1 MKYVKFKNNRFCKIF
16 IFLFILVFGFSILVY
31 KSNNKVKAGVV
42 IESQYYTIQ
51 NRGFS
56 ETTNGIE
63 LANNT
68 YYYGI
73 TRAQFNAGW
82 DGILMTNLYDSNNN
96 LLCQIRLKQIA
107 FSFQGVTVGTV
118 NLSSYARNTL
128 GLKAGNWSLSD
139 LPLEIVDLG
148 GQEQIYLVISL
159 EKLFTGF
166 RSQGDTIGAN
176 GQALDNNNLTLSCS
190 TFSFGVGG
198 SLFMKE
204 NVIASATNL
213 YDMQQNSICILYLE
227 DISGLNT
234 SDFMEEITI
243 HWGYID
249 DDNNSI
255 FASYSPTIDI
265 FNDTTNNV
273 IKLSLPQN
281 ASGSA
286 STFKEISQNASFSLG
301 DLYEST
307 TTANI
312 YAIYIYLQSDAIY
325 WGYLNFDVPQ
335 TPAVPSAQSMQYITG
350 SEQVYTFNYANTS
363 NMACRLSI
371 SNNVN
376 YITILN
382 QSTFNISNI
391 NTVFR
396 QGGFFPAWSLYNW
409 SRGARLG
416 YQAGYDAGEAPFR
429 EGNVGY
435 QAIFDAGYRAGQ
447 DDSIDTT
454 FLVSLFDS
462 VDAFFNIHLF
472 PLITIGEII
481 GIPFIISVVWF
492 IIRQLRGGGGND

>member
-16 IFLFILVFGFSILVY
+16 IFLFILVFGFSVLVF
-31 KSNNKVKAGVV
+31 KSDNKVKAGVIIDEIYTPSRNPV
-42 IESQYYTIQ
+42 QRNINEVLWLGVLSDSSTSNVSLLQLKNSGTNIYYVYANVNVYDGATAGYSRCRIQYTSIGGSPSISNHYMS
-51 NRGFS
+51 FK
-56 ETTNGIE
+56 
-63 LANNT
+63 
-68 YYYGI
+68 
-73 TRAQFNAGW
+73 
-82 DGILMTNLYDSNNN
+82 LYEYNNN
-96 LLCQIRLKQIA
+96 VYIMFNLSAIA
-107 FSFQGVTVGTV
+107 NDLETAGYNLENITCTP
-118 NLSSYARNTL
+118 LSSYGYYMESQNTISSVS
-128 GLKAGNWSLSD
+128 N
-139 LPLEIVDLG
+139 
-148 GQEQIYLVISL
+148 IYDVQHDS
-159 EKLFTGF
+159 
-166 RSQGDTIGAN
+166 
-176 GQALDNNNLTLSCS
+176 
-190 TFSFGVGG
+190 V
-198 SLFMKE
+198 
-204 NVIASATNL
+204 V
-213 YDMQQNSICILYLE
+213 ILYLE

-234 SDFMEEITI
+234 TDFATEITI
-243 HWGYID
+243 HFGYID
-249 DDNNSI
+249 DDDNTT

-265 FNDTTNNV
+265 FNDTANNV

-281 ASGSA
+281 SSGSA

-301 DLYEST
+301 DLYDAS

-312 YAIYIYLQSDAIY
+312 YAIYIYLQEDAIY

-350 SEQVYTFNYANTS
+350 SEQVYAFNYPNTT
-363 NMACRLSI
+363 NMACRLSV
-371 SNNVN
+371 SSNVN

-382 QSTFNISNI
+382 QSTFNLGYI
-391 NTVFR
+391 NPILR

-447 DDSIDTT
+447 EDSIDTT

-462 VDAFFNIHLF
+462 VDAFFSIHLF

-492 IIRQLRGGGGND
+492 IIRQLRGGGGSD